1 MIFDLRNEYPHL
13 DAAYAEAVVPCK
25 VAIVFQQYRRA
36 ERALEKRRSRNGDTV
51 SLDAEPG
58 IESYIIHQSPSPEE
72 ELERRIRSRELY
84 AALRALP
91 RKQADRIYA
100 HYILGMSIAEI
111 ARAEQVSKP
120 AVLKSIALGKVELKR
135 ILSKRS
141 EKHDNR

>member
-1 MIFDLRNEYPHL
+1 M
-13 DAAYAEAVVPCK
+13 
-25 VAIVFQQYRRA
+25 
-36 ERALEKRRSRNGDTV
+36 EKRIGN
-51 SLDAEPG
+51 
-58 IESYIIHQSPSPEE
+58 QQ
-72 ELERRIRSRELY
+72 LY
-84 AALRALP
+84 AALRLLP
-91 RKQADRIYA
+91 RKQVDRIYA